1 MNRFE
6 VLLIRFGLIYL
17 VATGVFGVIFMIEPS
32 LAAYFRV
39 THVHLGFLGFFLSLV
54 MGVAF
59 WMMPRPGGVRQ
70 EGATAATFYLHN
82 AGLIM
87 RAVAEPWFRYSGGDI
102 AQWLMAA
109 GGFSSLAAIV
119 VFAVA
124 MSRRVKTAEQI
135 QQARRDARLQREQ
148 AS

>member
-1 MNRFE
+1 MNRYE

-17 VATGVFGVIFMIEPS
+17 VATGVLGVMFMLEPS

-59 WMMPRPGGVRQ
+59 WMMPRPGGLRQ
-70 EGATAATFYLHN
+70 EGATRVTFYLHN
-82 AGLIM
+82 LGLVTRTI
-87 RAVAEPWFRYSGGDI
+87 AEPWFRHSGGDA
-102 AQWLMAA
+102 AQWLLAA
-109 GGFSSLAAIV
+109 GGFCSLAAIV

-124 MSRRVKTAEQI
+124 MARRVKTAEQI
-135 QQARRDARLQREQ
+135 QKYRRDSRQERTAP
-148 AS
+148 